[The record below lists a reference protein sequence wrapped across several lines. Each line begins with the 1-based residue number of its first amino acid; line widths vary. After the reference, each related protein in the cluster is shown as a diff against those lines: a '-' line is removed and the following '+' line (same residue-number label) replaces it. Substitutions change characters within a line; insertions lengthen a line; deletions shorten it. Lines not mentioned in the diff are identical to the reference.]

1 MRLTKLLNWN
11 ILLNSPHFSN
21 RFSCG
26 YETYRI
32 CTIEVRKHFG
42 EAGLRLTPRLGR
54 EMRLNIITLC
64 IFAI

>member
-21 RFSCG
+21 HFSCG

-32 CTIEVRKHFG
+32 CTIEDGEHFG
-42 EAGLRLTPRLGR
+42 EIGLRLTPRLG
-54 EMRLNIITLC
+54 MTLSMPSKR
-64 IFAI
+64 